1 MIACISPTEND
12 LTETLNTL
20 RYANRAKNMQKPPI
34 PAHLLQF
41 ASAKKRKFASRI
53 PPTPAKFIKL
63 NNTLGPST
71 PSAALKR
78 PVTTPKLNA
87 TVACSSSSSVK
98 NIPSFSESLENIS
111 ESEETMSEISSIYP
125 PSSSK
130 SVTSNIASEM
140 ANMTVLD
147 ATMLSPIIRR
157 VLSEQQ
163 QQQSE
168 REDRLFA
175 KIELLE
181 ETLKHT
187 KKTKTPNKRSPVYRR
202 SPRLNNSNLLE
213 ETLISGPAFTETRQK
228 MRVST
233 KTVDVEEM
241 DEDVISSKPFSAL
254 KDVTNVV
261 AEKMR
266 RKSVHREKV
275 EQTAS
280 PDLCRNSLEEKEN
293 EEAAKMAKSM
303 GIDLQMFDDFDN
315 KPKSV
320 QKPKRSVRR
329 TTMLPPELNKTLNE
343 SFKDRR
349 RSSRL
354 EALNKFKNP
363 LEVKSNWQIFDQDKH
378 NSNILT
384 MLNSAN
390 LQMLQKIPAIGPK
403 TAFLLHT
410 HRELHGQF
418 HSYQDLKTIP
428 GLQKSF
434 FNKFTKT
441 HQVVL

>member
-1 MIACISPTEND
+1 
-12 LTETLNTL
+12 
-20 RYANRAKNMQKPPI
+20 
-34 PAHLLQF
+34 
-41 ASAKKRKFASRI
+41 
-53 PPTPAKFIKL
+53 
-63 NNTLGPST
+63 
-71 PSAALKR
+71 
-78 PVTTPKLNA
+78 
-87 TVACSSSSSVK
+87 
-98 NIPSFSESLENIS
+98 
-111 ESEETMSEISSIYP
+111 
-125 PSSSK
+125 
-130 SVTSNIASEM
+130 
-140 ANMTVLD
+140 MTVLD

-293 EEAAKMAKSM
+293 EEVKKIAKKLLS
-303 GIDLQMFDDFDN
+303 
-315 KPKSV
+315 
-320 QKPKRSVRR
+320 
-329 TTMLPPELNKTLNE
+329 TLI
-343 SFKDRR
+343 
-349 RSSRL
+349 SR
-354 EALNKFKNP
+354 E
-363 LEVKSNWQIFDQDKH
+363 
-378 NSNILT
+378 
-384 MLNSAN
+384 N
-390 LQMLQKIPAIGPK
+390 LCKIIW
-403 TAFLLHT
+403 
-410 HRELHGQF
+410 
-418 HSYQDLKTIP
+418 SI
-428 GLQKSF
+428 
-434 FNKFTKT
+434 
-441 HQVVL
+441 